1 MKIEE
6 VIHGGAVGIIH
17 AGIAERRHRTEIC
30 PCSHSRGSADWW
42 TIVIYK
48 YVADGASPSAD
59 WYCFAMAF
67 GLSDTVRR

>member
-17 AGIAERRHRTEIC
+17 ASIAERRHRTEIC

-48 YVADGASPSAD
+48 YAADGASPNAD

-67 GLSDTVRR
+67 SLSDTVRR